1 MGRKSFRDLLMYEE
15 TLFQE
20 ERVFNPDHT
29 PKDFN
34 YRDAQ
39 LREIAFCLRPA
50 MKGGRPANARITGPP
65 ATGKTT
71 AVKLMFDEIEGQ
83 TDKVACVHV
92 NCQVHASKFSVFS
105 QIHKKVAGHL
115 PPETGVPFSKVY
127 EAVFKK
133 LLKENR
139 SLVVALDDMNYLF
152 YDRHAN
158 DLLYQILRAHELYPG
173 ARTAILGVLSDVDF
187 NYKLDVRVSSV
198 YKPREIFF
206 QPYSLMEM
214 KAILKDRAKLGFYP
228 GVISDDALAAVAS
241 HAFERG
247 DLRVGIELLRMS
259 ALKAEAEASRLVEAT
274 HVETALE
281 SSSLVNLTQI
291 LRTLSEDEL
300 VLVKMIAEVGR
311 TNSGKLY
318 ETYKGKTKQSYTK
331 FYRSLDKLEALRL
344 ADTKFT
350 GKGERGRTREI
361 IARYLRDEV
370 NKALEK

>member
-15 TLFQE
+15 TLFQD
-20 ERVFNPDHT
+20 ERVFDPDYI

-34 YRDAQ
+34 YRDSQ

-50 MKGGRPANARITGPP
+50 IKGGRPSNARITGPP

-71 AVKLMFDEIEGQ
+71 AVKLMFEEIEGQ

-92 NCQVHASKFSVFS
+92 NCQVHSSKFSIFS
-105 QIHKKVAGHL
+105 QIHKKVMGHL

-127 EAVFKK
+127 EAIFKK
-133 LLKENR
+133 LLRENK

-152 YDRHAN
+152 YDRHVN
-158 DLLYQILRAHELYPG
+158 DIMYQILRAHELYPG
-173 ARTAILGVLSDVDF
+173 VRAAVLGVLSDVEF
-187 NYKLDVRVSSV
+187 NYKLDIRVSSV

-206 QPYSLMEM
+206 QPYSLEEM

-228 GVISDDALAAVAS
+228 GVISEEVLGLAAN

-259 ALKAEAEASRLVEAT
+259 ALKAEAEASKRIEAK
-274 HVETALE
+274 HVEDVMENSRLI
-281 SSSLVNLTQI
+281 NLTSI
-291 LRTLSEDEL
+291 LNTLSQEEL
-300 VLVKMIAEVGR
+300 ALMRVIAEAGR
-311 TNSGKLY
+311 MKSGELY
-318 ETYKGKTKQSYTK
+318 EAYEAKTKQSYTK
-331 FYRSLDKLEALRL
+331 FYRSLEKLDALRL
-344 ADTKFT
+344 VDTKFT
-350 GKGERGRTREI
+350 GKGRKGQTRDV

-370 NKALEK
+370 DKALEK

>member
-15 TLFQE
+15 TLFQD
-20 ERVFNPDHT
+20 ERVFDLDYI

-39 LREIAFCLRPA
+39 LGEIAFCMRPA
-50 MKGGRPANARITGPP
+50 VKGGRPANARITGPP

-71 AVKLMFDEIEGQ
+71 AVKLMFDDIEGQ

-105 QIHKKVAGHL
+105 QIHKKVMGHL
-115 PPETGVPFSKVY
+115 PPETGVPFPKVY
-127 EAVFKK
+127 EAIFKK
-133 LLKENR
+133 LLKENK

-158 DLLYQILRAHELYPG
+158 DIIYQILRAHELYPG
-173 ARTAILGVLSDVDF
+173 VKSAIIGVLSDVEF
-187 NYKLDVRVSSV
+187 NYKLDIRVSSV

-206 QPYSLMEM
+206 QPYSLGEM
-214 KAILKDRAKLGFYP
+214 RAILKDRAKLGFYP
-228 GVISDDALAAVAS
+228 DVISDEVLDLVAN

-247 DLRVGIELLRMS
+247 DLRVGIELLRIS
-259 ALKAEAEASRLVEAT
+259 ALNAEAEASRHIEAK
-274 HVETALE
+274 HVENALE
-281 SSSLVNLTQI
+281 NSRLINLTHI
-291 LRTLSEDEL
+291 LSTLSEEEL
-300 VLVKMIAEVGR
+300 ELMKMIADVGKM
-311 TNSGKLY
+311 NSGELY
-318 ETYKGKTKQSYTK
+318 EVYKGKTKLSYTK

-344 ADTKFT
+344 VDTKFT
-350 GKGERGRTREI
+350 GKGQKGRTREI